1 MKLRAEYTCPLE
13 LVQDMIK
20 GKWKPIILWRL
31 HHGRSSLSQLERTIE
46 GISQKMLLEHLKD
59 LIEFEFIEKKTFEGY
74 PLKVEYRLTENRGQK
89 IIQALEIMQT
99 MGVEYMKENDMQ
111 HILDRIIERKLHYD
125 MILDKENK

>member
-1 MKLRAEYTCPLE
+1 MKLRDEYTCPLE

-59 LIEFEFIEKKTFEGY
+59 LMEFEFIEKKTFEGY

-111 HILDRIIERKLHYD
+111 HILDKIRERKLHYD
-125 MILDKENK
+125 MILDEENK